1 MTTPNPRGRDPYKS
15 YCPKCGAQFGSAW
28 QKAGLAQH
36 MWKEHGIPGTATFN
50 DQLMT
55 YGPTPVSQLTLGQ
68 RIQTCRFFDSRPL
81 NWAFNVLVAFPLAFI
96 ATGLVAGAVIW
107 PLGKLLQLDKIPD
120 SGSDVCRPTP
130 HGCE

>member
-1 MTTPNPRGRDPYKS
+1 MPEHRIPIAV
-15 YCPKCGAQFGSAW
+15 CPHCDWKAYSVIGAWG
-28 QKAGLAQH
+28 KAQH
-36 MWKEHGIPGTATFN
+36 MWEAHGIPGSVTINGRTT
-50 DQLMT
+50 T
-55 YGPTPVSQLTLGQ
+55 YGRTPISQLTLGQ